1 MNYYIWDVFYTCWLS
16 RKLVLSVLLVWCG
29 VVMMVMVVVRWLFSF
44 IVGLMVLVVIVML
57 VQIFL
62 VMVIW

>member
-1 MNYYIWDVFYTCWLS
+1 MFFTLVGSLE
-16 RKLVLSVLLVWCG
+16 KLVLSVLLVWCG